1 MVGIKQAKVGFTG
14 ACILAAA
21 TFLPMTAAGQATS
34 ATPPLAAGDPTKI
47 TTPTERVPI
56 DIRRTT
62 IIVRDIERS
71 LKLYRDALGMKVNY
85 DARMNVSSPGF
96 AQGGPPR
103 PIRLVLLN
111 ANDPWIGWIGLIQ
124 YTDNPNRPRV
134 RVPRVLGP
142 GSHIIVA
149 AVGDAQK
156 VCDAAAATRGVR
168 MMSPPKISEYPPRTA
183 GAPMIR
189 VLGCQFFD
197 ADGAYLE
204 LNQTLP

>member
-1 MVGIKQAKVGFTG
+1 MAGLFLLTPLVAFGQTTAV
-14 ACILAAA
+14 APA
-21 TFLPMTAAGQATS
+21 T
-34 ATPPLAAGDPTKI
+34 DPTKI
-47 TTPTERVPI
+47 ATPSQRIPI

-62 IIVRDIERS
+62 IIVRDMERS
-71 LKLYRDALGMKVNY
+71 LKLYRDALGMKANY
-85 DARMNVSSPGF
+85 DANMDVSSPGF

-142 GSHIIVA
+142 GSHIMVA
-149 AVGDAQK
+149 AVADAQK
-156 VCDAAAATRGVR
+156 ACDAAALAPGVR
-168 MMSPPKISEYPPRTA
+168 MMSPPKISEYPPRIV
-183 GAPMIR
+183 GAPPIR

-204 LNQTLP
+204 LNQTL